1 MAELPWVG
9 PSLWRRSPRRAPPK
23 GGELQVRVSSANA
36 HSAQSSGTNHLA
48 GIVDQPPCTV
58 LPCRSPSVPS
68 SAPRSTSRRG
78 FPLFGGAARGRP
90 LPFEALTPKSA
101 SKGRRAAS
109 SRILRSYS
117 LNALRRHKSY
127 SWGFAST
134 SCSSPALSS
143 TTRPSVRLE
152 ASLPQ
157 EFPSV
162 RRSSPGSAPL
172 LRGARRS
179 EPLETEGR
187 PDSDRSMSLPDP
199 RHAHPPQWDTVQGTC
214 SLPHRHHVQP
224 HGCPSPTGLPLE
236 RYLWDSTMSESS
248 TNTTST
254 PTLVILSNGT
264 SARRRGRG
272 NPADGYLRV

>member
-1 MAELPWVG
+1 VWRWRPEQPTAGVFLRLAELPWVG

-48 GIVDQPPCTV
+48 GIVDQPPRTV
-58 LPCRSPSVPS
+58 LPCRPPSVPS

-143 TTRPSVRLE
+143 TTRPSIRPE
-152 ASLPQ
+152 AGLP
-157 EFPSV
+157 
-162 RRSSPGSAPL
+162 RRSPL
-172 LRGARRS
+172 FGGAA
-179 EPLETEGR
+179 LGR
-187 PDSDRSMSLPDP
+187 PLPFEALTTKSASKG
-199 RHAHPPQWDTVQGTC
+199 RRTASSRILHSC
-214 SLPHRHHVQP
+214 SLNALRRHK
-224 HGCPSPTGLPLE
+224 S
-236 RYLWDSTMSESS
+236 YS
-248 TNTTST
+248 
-254 PTLVILSNGT
+254 
-264 SARRRGRG
+264 
-272 NPADGYLRV
+272 